1 MNLGSVVIVQSSE
14 EVYSTLCTLYSNIN
28 YYQKDRVA
36 VALKKRPSIYFFN
49 LGYILL
55 AWKCRLRGGRKGEL
69 VDLEALFLAASFL
82 PFMHTLCRRCSLHFM
97 APFSL

>member
-1 MNLGSVVIVQSSE
+1 M
-14 EVYSTLCTLYSNIN
+14 YSNIN

-82 PFMHTLCRRCSLHFM
+82 PFMHTLPPLQFTFHGTIFIVITGRFT
-97 APFSL
+97 